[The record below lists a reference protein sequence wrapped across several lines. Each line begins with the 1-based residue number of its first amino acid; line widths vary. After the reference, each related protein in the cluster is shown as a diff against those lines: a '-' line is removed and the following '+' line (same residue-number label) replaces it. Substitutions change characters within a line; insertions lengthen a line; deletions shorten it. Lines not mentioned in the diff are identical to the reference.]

1 MLATVAALIAAYFI
15 GAIPWAYIIS
25 KYFCHVN
32 IMEHGSGNVGATNTF
47 RVLGP
52 KVGSLVFL
60 LDLAKGFCAAMIGG
74 LVGGETLSVWA
85 GLIAIVA
92 HTLSIFLRFKGGKG
106 VATGAGVIFWWCP
119 PAIICALIVWA
130 IVALACGYISV
141 ASLTACVCCCLFI
154 LIFKGLS
161 LEALFCALAVAYIF
175 YKHRLNFK
183 RLREGTENR
192 VDWHALWQKR
202 KAKKGDGDPPQT

>member
-1 MLATVAALIAAYFI
+1 MLYSVLALFAAYFL

-25 KYFCHVN
+25 KYICHIN

-52 KVGSLVFL
+52 KYGSVVFL
-60 LDLAKGFCAAMIGG
+60 LDLGKGFAAAMIGG
-74 LVGGETLSVWA
+74 LVGGETLSVFT

-92 HTLSIFLRFKGGKG
+92 HTLSIFLHFKGGKG

-130 IVALACGYISV
+130 VLALLTGYISV
-141 ASLTACVCCCLFI
+141 ASIIACICCCIFI
-154 LIFKGLS
+154 
-161 LEALFCALAVAYIF
+161 ALFDGTFLQILFCSLAVAYIVF
-175 YKHRLNFK
+175 KHRGNIK
-183 RLREGTENR
+183 RLYQGTENR
-192 VDWHALWQKR
+192 VDWKELIKKR
-202 KAKKGDGDPPQT
+202 REKKEKNKS